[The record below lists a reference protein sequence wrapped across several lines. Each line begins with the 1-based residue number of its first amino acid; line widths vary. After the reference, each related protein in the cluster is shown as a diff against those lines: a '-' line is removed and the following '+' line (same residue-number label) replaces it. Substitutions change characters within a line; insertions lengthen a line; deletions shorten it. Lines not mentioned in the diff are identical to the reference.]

1 MWKKCSLFLMSFTLS
16 HTVYGL
22 DYLPEQIE
30 LLKEAQKGNPEAQYD
45 LAMSLQTTT
54 DMAHLKQSDF
64 FYWLEQAANNKYD
77 VAQDLLDDILAEYD
91 PKLLQDLAPNGSQ
104 KIFDEV
110 YQLDKQQPKNYALIV
125 SKLKQAAELEN
136 YTALA
141 QLSWIYGDSRLA
153 KNYGVA
159 FSTIKACTLATYNN
173 LRHGDINK
181 EDMEYLCSGDVLN
194 RADWPQAQKLA
205 NKMAVEIKQ
214 KPTALFSLLDQLK

>member
-1 MWKKCSLFLMSFTLS
+1 MWKKCGLFLMSFTLS

-30 LLKEAQKGNPEAQYD
+30 LLKDAQKGNPEAQYD

-54 DMAHLKQSDF
+54 DMTHLKQSDF
-64 FYWLEQAANNKYD
+64 FYWLEQAANNKYE

-104 KIFDEV
+104 KILDEV
-110 YQLDKQQPKNYALIV
+110 YQLDKQKPKNYALIV

-153 KNYGVA
+153 KNYDVA

-173 LRHGDINK
+173 VRHGDINK
-181 EDMEYLCSGDVLN
+181 EDMEYLCSGDILN

-205 NKMAVEIKQ
+205 NKMAAEIKQ
-214 KPTALFSLLDQLK
+214 KPTALFLLLDQLK

>member
-1 MWKKCSLFLMSFTLS
+1 MWKKCGLFLMSFTLS

-159 FSTIKACTLATYNN
+159 FSTIKPCTLATYNN

-181 EDMEYLCSGDVLN
+181 EDMEYLCSGDVIN

-205 NKMAVEIKQ
+205 NKMAAEIKQ
-214 KPTALFSLLDQLK
+214 KTNRTFFTVRPT

>member
-1 MWKKCSLFLMSFTLS
+1 MWKKCSLFLLSVTLS
-16 HTVYGL
+16 HAIYGL
-22 DYLPEQIE
+22 DYLPEQVE
-30 LLKEAQKGNPEAQYD
+30 LLNEAKKGNPEAQYD

-54 DMAHLKQSDF
+54 DMAYLKQSDF

-91 PKLLQDLAPNGSQ
+91 PKLLQDLAPNETQ
-104 KIFDEV
+104 KILDEV
-110 YQLDKQQPKNYALIV
+110 HQLDKQQPKHYAVIV
-125 SKLKQAAELEN
+125 NKLKQAAELEN

-153 KNYGVA
+153 GKYGVK

-181 EDMEYLCSGDVLN
+181 EDMEYFCSGDVLN
-194 RADWPQAQKLA
+194 RADWPQAQKVA
-205 NKMAVEIKQ
+205 NKTAAEIQQ
-214 KPTALFSLLDQLK
+214 KPRALFSLLDKLK